1 VTSPFDPAYG
11 DVVEAPTVSPDF
23 SVEEFL
29 AWVRTKPASAQY
41 NYYSTCGCALGQFCE
56 ANGFDW
62 AGNGKTF
69 RARNNLET
77 AYREQL
83 NGFPWTFGALAA
95 RLEALTPT
103 IAYRGRVG

>member
-1 VTSPFDPAYG
+1 
-11 DVVEAPTVSPDF
+11 
-23 SVEEFL
+23 
-29 AWVRTKPASAQY
+29 
-41 NYYSTCGCALGQFCE
+41 
-56 ANGFDW
+56 
-62 AGNGKTF
+62 
-69 RARNNLET
+69 LET